1 MPRALPLALRN
12 LMRKPATLKYPK
24 KRREMPEDYR
34 GAPRVNRELCIRCWN
49 CIRACPSRAISI
61 NPQTKTPRINLGKC
75 IYCGECAEVCPTK
88 AIRMSKDYELAT
100 LDKSKS
106 VSE

>member
-1 MPRALPLALRN
+1 MPRALPVVLRN
-12 LMRKPATLKYPK
+12 LFRRPFTLRYPK
-24 KRREMPEDYR
+24 ERREPFDNYR
-34 GAPRVNRELCIRCWN
+34 GAPRINRELCIRCWN

-75 IYCGECAEVCPTK
+75 IYCGECAEACPTR
-88 AIRMSKDYELAT
+88 AIRMTKEFELAT
-100 LDKSKS
+100 LDKGKA